1 VIDGQ
6 QFGGGVQAAEGLQQ
20 LAANESG
27 RTGHNDPD
35 GRQAIGA
42 GRTCGISVS
51 SHGIQGAVVV

>member
-1 VIDGQ
+1 
-6 QFGGGVQAAEGLQQ
+6 

-42 GRTCGISVS
+42 GRTRSISVS